1 MPLRW
6 PKKRINE
13 SKMHELFTFI
23 RKQSRVPYQVACTFV
38 FVNDLIELQNV
49 CHYRYVRVTKLT
61 HKIVFVNLIY
71 NES

>member
-1 MPLRW
+1 MHASSLA
-6 PKKRINE
+6 KERINE
-13 SKMHELFTFI
+13 SKMHFTFI
-23 RKQSRVPYQVACTFV
+23 RKKSRVPYQVACTFV

-49 CHYRYVRVTKLT
+49 CHYRYVKVTKLT